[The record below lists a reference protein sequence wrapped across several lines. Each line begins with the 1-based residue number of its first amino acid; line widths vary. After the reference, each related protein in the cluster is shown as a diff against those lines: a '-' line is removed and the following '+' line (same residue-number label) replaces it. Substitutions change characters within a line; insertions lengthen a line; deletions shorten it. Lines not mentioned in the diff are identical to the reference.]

1 MFSSV
6 ITKNSNWEILTKNL
20 VIQGKIGLRI
30 KNLILLGVTKN
41 QYGEELAKKG
51 GGLESLQIQ
60 EGGGLGKKEGVG
72 IFEGG
77 RLIPQCPL

>member
-51 GGLESLQIQ
+51 GAWKVCRFKR
-60 EGGGLGKKEGVG
+60 GGGLARKRGLV
-72 IFEGG
+72 FLRGG
-77 RLIPQCPL
+77 G